1 MLLFFYGYHVVN
13 FYSQVGDRFGLSRG
27 LSCRTIHKYI
37 RAISKLVDDFI
48 IWPRGSSE
56 TGS

>member
-1 MLLFFYGYHVVN
+1 MVGNKVVY

-37 RAISKLVDDFI
+37 RAISKLMDDFI
-48 IWPRGSSE
+48 IWPRGSAE
-56 TGS
+56 TGR